1 MPQAASRKQY
11 RMMMAI
17 VHGAK
22 VDGGERGRPPK
33 SIASKYTSPGGSAPE
48 SKHKDTGGTWGEKH
62 HEKAKEKSKADRME
76 RKKDKSKKHLKK
88 AFEEFYK
95 KNKTGRGVG
104 VIVMDSQGRILMG
117 KGKHDEWATP
127 GGHVDEGEDYQMAAI
142 RELFE
147 ETGLRGEAPD
157 EVHHYKDV
165 DGREDKTYLIQ
176 SFTGKMANT
185 KEMKGLKWFE
195 PYKLP
200 WGDIRHCSERS
211 LKYFVENKLG
221 KSLGDMLAKETLE
234 KAYADDHMNIDKAE
248 ATRLVGNGIFR
259 KVREEVKDM
268 EDEGFKNFHIDNHE
282 VSIRKHPDNTYSG
295 RVSDGHKVI
304 HSFVNKGLQALTVEL
319 MSVFEWFL
327 PEDETE
333 LQLLDEGVLSDDAI
347 HGGINELL
355 NNYKRHNIGEIYS
368 EMETIREHIR
378 HGNAVDL
385 QQVEQKIMKLFDK
398 LEETVHE
405 IVGKHNKLTGDAG
418 KEIDEIELKL
428 RELQNKIDQLD
439 KKPQT
444 VEAYSPTPHHHEAVL
459 DNFYPYLS
467 KPIIDIMPGGRMR
480 ISFST
485 DWQHLEKE
493 NFLKDMKAKIVKAV
507 K

>member
-1 MPQAASRKQY
+1 MPQAVSRKQY

-17 VHGAK
+17 KHGAHIE
-22 VDGGERGRPPK
+22 DGGRGRPPK
-33 SIASKYTSPGGSAPE
+33 SVAAKYTSPGEGAPD

-62 HEKAKEKSKADRME
+62 HEKAKSKSKADRIE
-76 RKKDKSKKHLKK
+76 RKKEKSKKHLKK

-117 KGKHDEWATP
+117 KGKHKEWATP
-127 GGHVDEGEDYQMAAI
+127 GGHVDEGEDYQQAAL

-147 ETGLRGEAPD
+147 ETGLRGQAPD
-157 EVHHYKDV
+157 EVHHYKDT
-165 DGREDKTYLIQ
+165 DGREDKTYLI
-176 SFTGKMANT
+176 SAFTGKLAST

-195 PYKLP
+195 PYELP

-221 KSLGDMLAKETLE
+221 KSLKDMLAKETLQ
-234 KAYADDHMNIDKAE
+234 KSIGPDHMNVDAHS
-248 ATRLVGNGIFR
+248 ALRLVGNGIFR
-259 KVREEVKDM
+259 RVRNEVEGM

-295 RVSDGHKVI
+295 RVSDGHKMV
-304 HSFVNKGLQALTVEL
+304 HQFVNKPLSALAVEL

-333 LQLLDEGVLSDDAI
+333 LEILDEGILSDDAI
-347 HGGINELL
+347 HGGLNELL
-355 NNYKRHNIGEIYS
+355 NNYKRHNIGEIYG
-368 EMETIREHIR
+368 EMETIREQIR
-378 HGNAVDL
+378 NGNAVDL
-385 QQVEQKIMKLFDK
+385 QQIEQRIMKLFDK
-398 LEETVHE
+398 LEDVVHE
-405 IVGKHNKLTGDAG
+405 VTGKHNQLAQDAG
-418 KEIDEIELKL
+418 KDIDELEAKL
-428 RELQNKIDQLD
+428 RDLQNKIDQLD

-444 VEAYSPTPHHHEAVL
+444 VEAYSQHAHNHEAVL

-467 KPIIDIMPGGRMR
+467 KPVIDVMPNGRMR

-493 NFLKDMKAKIVKAV
+493 NFLKDMKAKIVKAG